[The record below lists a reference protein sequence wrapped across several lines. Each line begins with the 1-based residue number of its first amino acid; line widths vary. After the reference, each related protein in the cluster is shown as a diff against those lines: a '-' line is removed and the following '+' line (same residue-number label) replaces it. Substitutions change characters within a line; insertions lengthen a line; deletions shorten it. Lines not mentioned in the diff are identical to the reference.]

1 MVQEEKSVNIT
12 YETLFELLRLEKA
25 KEELQRLDATFY
37 QDVVNY
43 LKEKH
48 EILKEIKSS
57 EMFSDV
63 DRESTE
69 KQIMNIKRLLRD
81 LYDRREKKIINM
93 ALNKTRANAHI
104 ADMQN
109 MLAEERKF
117 FESLV
122 ALLEKYRKDILYKI
136 LELKLPSADSITY
149 SYREEPKERSDF
161 VSATELKDN
170 GKKDKAMVRLIHPV
184 PRVVGPELEEYGP
197 FENEDIALL
206 PTEVANV
213 LVFKKR
219 AEIIDEK

>member
-170 GKKDKAMVRLIHPV
+170 GKKDKAMVRFIHPV
-184 PRVVGPELEEYGP
+184 PRFVGPELEEYGP